1 MKERRMF
8 KHESLEHEME
18 RLNRITASLR
28 YTTLA
33 VAAATLAVV
42 FYGVFI
48 VVFFYWGGRKN
59 SLDWQGDIG
68 FNVSILLVV
77 TCVAISLI
85 VYQDIQRRKGN
96 VIYEEISDEFQR
108 EGSLPSV
115 QSLEAR
121 LILRSFVH
129 SSELPLAPGRYGPLI
144 YFLVNV
150 AVTILVVGALRPSAG

>member
-1 MKERRMF
+1 MKERRIF
-8 KHESLEHEME
+8 KHESLEHEIE
-18 RLNRITASLR
+18 RLNRITTSLR

-48 VVFFYWGGRKN
+48 AFFFSWSGRKHT
-59 SLDWQGDIG
+59 DVWQGDIT
-68 FNVSILLVV
+68 FNVAMLLVV
-77 TCVAISLI
+77 TFVAVSLI

-108 EGSLPSV
+108 EGALPSGK
-115 QSLEAR
+115 SLEAR

-144 YFLVNV
+144 YFLVNI
-150 AVTILVVGALRPSAG
+150 AVTILVVGVLRPSAG